1 MMNYYLLNGSPRTNK
16 NTAKL
21 LEAAKEGIQDTI
33 KELKSDEEVNVEI
46 INLFSLNN
54 KGCMSC
60 FNCKLIDGPFYGQCP
75 INDDLKELLPKLWGS
90 DGIIIGSPIYFS
102 DVTGQT
108 RNLIERL
115 SFPKLVYGGDS
126 LQTRKIP
133 SALFLT
139 MNVPKEAYEEYYPHL
154 APITKTPMSVV
165 TKEPILLNAYNT
177 VQFDDYSKYENYIFS
192 EEEKIQYEKDNFQD
206 TLNNAYNIG
215 KEIAQKSLK

>member
-1 MMNYYLLNGSPRTNK
+1 MNYYLLNGSPRKNK

-33 KELKSDEEVNVEI
+33 KELKSDEEVSVEI
-46 INLFSLNN
+46 IDLFSLNY

-75 INDDLKELLPKLWGS
+75 INDDLKDLLPKLWDS
-90 DGIIIGSPIYFS
+90 DGIIIASPIYFS

-108 RNLIERL
+108 RNLVERL

-133 SALFLT
+133 SAFFLT
-139 MNVPKEAYEEYYPHL
+139 MNVSKELYEDYYAHIEPMM
-154 APITKTPMSVV
+154 KTVMEVV
-165 TKEPILLNAYNT
+165 TQEPQILKAYNT

-192 EEEKIQYEKDNFQD
+192 EEEKIQYEKDTFQD
-206 TLNNAYNIG
+206 TLNKSYNIG